1 MKNSKKIFLILL
13 ALIMALSISLTGCKA
28 SKKPSPTRY
37 TPTTPRTT
45 PAPSPGMTT
54 PAPSRVP
61 TTPTPT
67 TPAPTTPTPA
77 KKPVPQS
84 VRAAKIASNVAK
96 LPEVNKATVVI
107 SGNIAIVGIDMKASV
122 QGTNETQVKK
132 KVEKTVRDTDK
143 GIKNVSVTSD
153 PDLYTRINNIA
164 KGIAAGR
171 PLSEFTKQITEIL
184 KRITPSA

>member
-1 MKNSKKIFLILL
+1 MKKTRNILLILL
-13 ALIMALSISLTGCKA
+13 TLIMALSISLTGCKA
-28 SKKPSPTRY
+28 TKKPSPTRY

-54 PAPSRVP
+54 PAPSR
-61 TTPTPT
+61 TPT
-67 TPAPTTPTPA
+67 TPAPA
-77 KKPVPQS
+77 KRPVPQS
-84 VRAAKIASNVAK
+84 TRAAKIATNVAK

-107 SGNIAIVGIDMKASV
+107 SGNTAIVGIDMKASV
-122 QGTNETQVKK
+122 QGTHETQVKK

-143 GIKNVSVTSD
+143 SIKNVSVTSD
-153 PDLYTRINNIA
+153 PDLYKRIDNIA

>member
-1 MKNSKKIFLILL
+1 
-13 ALIMALSISLTGCKA
+13 MALSISLTGCKA
-28 SKKPSPTRY
+28 TKKPSPTRY

-54 PAPSRVP
+54 PAPSR
-61 TTPTPT
+61 T
-67 TPAPTTPTPA
+67 PTTPTPA
-77 KKPVPQS
+77 KRPVPQS
-84 VRAAKIASNVAK
+84 TRAAKIATNVAK

-107 SGNIAIVGIDMKASV
+107 SGNTAIVGIDMKASV
-122 QGTNETQVKK
+122 QGTHETQVKK

-143 GIKNVSVTSD
+143 SIKNVSVTSD
-153 PDLYTRINNIA
+153 PDLYKRIENIA

>member
-1 MKNSKKIFLILL
+1 MKKTRNILLILL
-13 ALIMALSISLTGCKA
+13 TLIMALSISLTGCKA
-28 SKKPSPTRY
+28 TKKPSPTRY

-54 PAPSRVP
+54 PAPSR
-61 TTPTPT
+61 TPT
-67 TPAPTTPTPA
+67 TPAPV
-77 KKPVPQS
+77 KRPVPQS
-84 VRAAKIASNVAK
+84 TRAAKIATNVAK
-96 LPEVNKATVVI
+96 LPEVNKATVVV
-107 SGNIAIVGIDMKASV
+107 SGNTAIVGIDMKASV
-122 QGTNETQVKK
+122 QGTHETQVKK

-153 PDLYTRINNIA
+153 PDLYKRIDNIA

>member
-1 MKNSKKIFLILL
+1 MKKTRNILLILL
-13 ALIMALSISLTGCKA
+13 TLIMALSISLTGCKA
-28 SKKPSPTRY
+28 TKKPSPTRY

-54 PAPSRVP
+54 PAPSR
-61 TTPTPT
+61 TPT
-67 TPAPTTPTPA
+67 TPAPA
-77 KKPVPQS
+77 KRPVPQS
-84 VRAAKIASNVAK
+84 TRAAKIATNVAK
-96 LPEVNKATVVI
+96 LPEVNKATVVV
-107 SGNIAIVGIDMKASV
+107 SGNTAIVGIDMKASV
-122 QGTNETQVKK
+122 QGTHETQVKK

-143 GIKNVSVTSD
+143 SIKNVSVTSD
-153 PDLYTRINNIA
+153 PDLYKRIDNIA

>member
-1 MKNSKKIFLILL
+1 
-13 ALIMALSISLTGCKA
+13 MALSISLTGCKTT
-28 SKKPSPTRY
+28 KKPSPTRY

-54 PAPSRVP
+54 PAPSRTP

-67 TPAPTTPTPA
+67 TPAPV
-77 KKPVPQS
+77 KRPVPQS
-84 VRAAKIASNVAK
+84 ARAAKIASNVAK

-107 SGNIAIVGIDMKASV
+107 SGNTAIVGIDMKANV
-122 QGTNETQVKK
+122 QGTHETQVKK

>member
-1 MKNSKKIFLILL
+1 MKKTRNILLILL
-13 ALIMALSISLTGCKA
+13 TLIMALSISLTGCKA
-28 SKKPSPTRY
+28 TKKPSPTRY

-54 PAPSRVP
+54 PAPSR
-61 TTPTPT
+61 T
-67 TPAPTTPTPA
+67 PTTPTPA
-77 KKPVPQS
+77 KRPVLQS
-84 VRAAKIASNVAK
+84 TRAAKIATNVAK

-107 SGNIAIVGIDMKASV
+107 SGNTAIVGIDMKASV
-122 QGTNETQVKK
+122 QGTHETQVKK

-153 PDLYTRINNIA
+153 PDLYKRIDNIA
-164 KGIAAGR
+164 KGIAAGK

>member
-1 MKNSKKIFLILL
+1 MKKTRNILLILL
-13 ALIMALSISLTGCKA
+13 TLIMALSISLTGCKA
-28 SKKPSPTRY
+28 TKKPSPTRY

-54 PAPSRVP
+54 PAPSR
-61 TTPTPT
+61 T
-67 TPAPTTPTPA
+67 PTTPTPA
-77 KKPVPQS
+77 KRPVPQS
-84 VRAAKIASNVAK
+84 TRAAKIATNVAK

-107 SGNIAIVGIDMKASV
+107 SGNTAIVGIDMKASV
-122 QGTNETQVKK
+122 QGTHETQVKK

-143 GIKNVSVTSD
+143 SIKNVSVTSD
-153 PDLYTRINNIA
+153 PDLYKRIENIA

>member
-1 MKNSKKIFLILL
+1 MKKTRNILLILL
-13 ALIMALSISLTGCKA
+13 TLIMALSISLTGCKA
-28 SKKPSPTRY
+28 TKKPSPTRY

-54 PAPSRVP
+54 PAPSR
-61 TTPTPT
+61 TPT
-67 TPAPTTPTPA
+67 TPAPV
-77 KKPVPQS
+77 KRPVPQS
-84 VRAAKIASNVAK
+84 TRAAKIATNVAK
-96 LPEVNKATVVI
+96 LPEVNKATVVV
-107 SGNIAIVGIDMKASV
+107 SGNTAIVGIDMKASV
-122 QGTNETQVKK
+122 QGTHETQVKK

-153 PDLYTRINNIA
+153 PDLYKRIENIA

>member
-1 MKNSKKIFLILL
+1 MKKTRNILLILL
-13 ALIMALSISLTGCKA
+13 TLIMALSISLTGCKTT
-28 SKKPSPTRY
+28 KKPSPTRY

-54 PAPSRVP
+54 PAPSRTP

-67 TPAPTTPTPA
+67 TPAPV
-77 KKPVPQS
+77 KRPVPQS
-84 VRAAKIASNVAK
+84 TRAAKIASNVAK
-96 LPEVNKATVVI
+96 LPEVNRATVVI
-107 SGNIAIVGIDMKASV
+107 SGNTAIVGIDMKANV
-122 QGTNETQVKK
+122 QGTHETQVKK

>member
-1 MKNSKKIFLILL
+1 MKKTRNILLILL
-13 ALIMALSISLTGCKA
+13 TLIMALSISLTGCKA
-28 SKKPSPTRY
+28 TKKPSPTRY

-54 PAPSRVP
+54 PAPSR
-61 TTPTPT
+61 TPT
-67 TPAPTTPTPA
+67 TPAPV
-77 KKPVPQS
+77 KRPVPQS
-84 VRAAKIASNVAK
+84 TRAAKIATNVAK

-107 SGNIAIVGIDMKASV
+107 SGNTAIVGIDMKASV
-122 QGTNETQVKK
+122 QGTHETQVKK

-143 GIKNVSVTSD
+143 SIKNVSVTSD
-153 PDLYTRINNIA
+153 PDLYKRIDNIA

>member
-1 MKNSKKIFLILL
+1 MKKARNILLILL
-13 ALIMALSISLTGCKA
+13 TLIMALSLSLTGCRA
-28 SKKPSPTRY
+28 TKKPSPTRY

-54 PAPSRVP
+54 PAPSRTP

-67 TPAPTTPTPA
+67 TPAPV
-77 KKPVPQS
+77 KRPVPQS
-84 VRAAKIASNVAK
+84 TRAAKIASNVAK
-96 LPEVNKATVVI
+96 LPEVNRATVVI
-107 SGNIAIVGIDMKASV
+107 SGNTAIVGIDMKANV
-122 QGTNETQVKK
+122 QGTHETQVKK